1 MGVKTYKWL
10 KLYNNFFADPKMK
23 KLRRIAGGD
32 TYTCIYLKM
41 MLASINTDGV
51 LEYEGIEPTIEAE
64 LSLKLDEEETNVKV
78 VLGFLQTQN
87 IAEIDKNM
95 ITFPNLPDLIGE
107 ETESAIRMR
116 KMRQKNRQQNLL
128 ASQCDEEVTEPLQ
141 DSSQPVT
148 TEKEIEIE
156 IELEKD
162 IEPSLYLSPKNEIER
177 VDFKTFKKNILEF
190 CPNFGF
196 SLVGKLGYSFDHQG
210 FCFKNGLIF
219 NLHKSNLLTKE
230 ESLDIWNYLYSVR
243 VKVFEQATIQN
254 NQRAHHEK

>member
-1 MGVKTYKWL
+1 MSVKTFKWL
-10 KLYNNFFADPKMK
+10 KLYNNFFTDPKMK

-51 LEYEGIEPTIEAE
+51 LEYEGIEPNIEAE
-64 LSLKLDEEETNVKV
+64 LALKLDEEETNVKV
-78 VLGFLQTQN
+78 VLGFLQAQN

-141 DSSQPVT
+141 DSSQPVA
-148 TEKEIEIE
+148 TEKE

-162 IEPSLYLSPKNEIER
+162 IEPSLLLSPAPEKKRDKPRTLKQLKEILIDKYSNTGVELQIAGY
-177 VDFKTFKKNILEF
+177 K
-190 CPNFGF
+190 
-196 SLVGKLGYSFDHQG
+196 SLVIRNG
-210 FCFKNGLIF
+210 FLHNTVSQKDLLPQDAVQVWGQIF
-219 NLHKSNLLTKE
+219 N
-230 ESLDIWNYLYSVR
+230 YYR
-243 VKVFEQATIQN
+243 EQGGFA
-254 NQRAHHEK
+254 